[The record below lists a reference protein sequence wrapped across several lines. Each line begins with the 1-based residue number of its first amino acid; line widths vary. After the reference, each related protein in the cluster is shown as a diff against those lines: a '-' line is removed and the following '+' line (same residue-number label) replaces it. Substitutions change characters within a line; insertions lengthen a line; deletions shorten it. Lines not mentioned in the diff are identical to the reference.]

1 MVFFWNSTDHEVMA
15 IEKEATNMEIMGI
28 NAGILASGGG
38 TDANAIMNAYKIG
51 FMPEIADIRLIS
63 TKDGAGCLDKAE
75 KQNIKN
81 IVIECKGKP
90 DVPDFNW
97 RLSKFVHDHNIL
109 LLILAGCIW
118 EIYPIEGVLIINIHP
133 ADTHKH
139 GGRHMYGLKVHERV
153 LSDIMDIVYR
163 EIQKPEDHFETCVTV
178 HEVGFP
184 IDQGPIIM
192 RAPVS
197 IPNEIIIGLHQEVL
211 SLKDAAVKLQ
221 QHVLEYEWIFLPA
234 AVRAAA
240 RKIIDK
246 KTQLAKY

>member
-1 MVFFWNSTDHEVMA
+1 
-15 IEKEATNMEIMGI
+15 MENTGI
-28 NAGILASGGG
+28 SAGILASGGG
-38 TDANAIMNAYKIG
+38 TDANAIMNAYNIG
-51 FMPEIADIRLIS
+51 FMPELADLRLIS
-63 TKDGAGCLDKAE
+63 TKDGAGCLGKAE
-75 KQNIKN
+75 KQRIKN
-81 IVIECKGKP
+81 IVIECKGKH
-90 DVPDFNW
+90 DVPEFN
-97 RLSKFVHDHNIL
+97 RKLSKYIHDNNVL

-139 GGRHMYGLKVHERV
+139 GGRHMYGLKVHEHV

-163 EIQKPEDHFETCVTV
+163 EIQKPEDDFETYVTV

-192 RAPVS
+192 RAPII
-197 IPNEIIIGLHQEVL
+197 IPNEIIIGLHRESL

-221 QHVLEYEWIFLPA
+221 QHVLEYEWICLPA

-246 KTQLAKY
+246 KMQIAKRLS

>member
-1 MVFFWNSTDHEVMA
+1 
-15 IEKEATNMEIMGI
+15 MEITSI

-38 TDANAIMNAYKIG
+38 TDANAIMSAYKIG
-51 FMPEIADIRLIS
+51 FMPEVAEIRLIS

-75 KQNIKN
+75 KQHIMN
-81 IVIECKGKP
+81 IVIECTGKP
-90 DVPDFNW
+90 DVTDFNQ
-97 RLSKFVHDHNIL
+97 RLSKYVHDNDIM

-133 ADTHKH
+133 ADTKKH

-163 EIQKPEDHFETCVTV
+163 EIQKPEDNFETCVIV

-192 RAPVS
+192 SAPVN
-197 IPNEIIIGLHQEVL
+197 IPKEIIIGLHREVL

-240 RKIIDK
+240 RKIIDNK
-246 KTQLAKY
+246 MQVTNKLS